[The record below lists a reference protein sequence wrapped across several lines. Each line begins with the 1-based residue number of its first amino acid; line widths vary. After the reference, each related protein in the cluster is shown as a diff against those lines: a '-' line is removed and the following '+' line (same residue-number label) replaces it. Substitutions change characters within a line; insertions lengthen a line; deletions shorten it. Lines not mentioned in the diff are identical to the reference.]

1 MPLSINTNIAS
12 LTAQRAML
20 NTGRE
25 LETAFERLS
34 TGKRVNTAVDDAA
47 GLAIAERLT
56 GRINGLNQAIRN
68 ASDGVSVVQIAE
80 GAQDE
85 VTTIIQRL
93 RDLAVQGSNSSLSA
107 TERGFLETESDKLLE
122 SLTQAAG
129 MAEFSGN
136 ELLLNDTGANNADG
150 DDIAFSGVF
159 QVGPNEGD
167 TVTIET
173 VRCHPDSLFDSGKK
187 EVVTFEVSDANAL
200 AMNNST
206 IAINLAGTSVNL
218 TLADGDDTVAE
229 IVTKLNA
236 SGDATLAAYTY
247 AADGNKITATKD
259 AVGAVANTGNTITMA
274 NSTVLTGDVTTQG
287 SAANATADAILDFST
302 QAGCQDAITTIQNAY
317 DKVAKN
323 RAQLG
328 AVQAQMESTIR
339 NLANVVEN
347 TTAARSRIQDAD
359 FAAET
364 AALTRAQM
372 LQQAATSIL
381 AQANAQPQSVLELIR
396 N

>member
-20 NTGRE
+20 NTGQE

-34 TGKRVNTAVDDAA
+34 TGKRINTAVDDAA
-47 GLAIAERLT
+47 GLAISERLT

-68 ASDGVSVVQIAE
+68 ANDGVSVVQIAE

-85 VTTIIQRL
+85 ITTIIQRL
-93 RDLAVQGSNSSLSA
+93 RDLAVQGANSSLSA
-107 TERGFLETESDKLLE
+107 TERGFLETEADKLLQSME
-122 SLTQAAG
+122 QAAG

-136 ELLLNDTGANNADG
+136 ELLLNDTGNNNADG

-159 QVGPNEGD
+159 QVGPNQGD

-173 VRCHPDSLFDSGKK
+173 VRCHPDSLFATARA
-187 EVVTFEVSDANAL
+187 EQVQFTVTDAL
-200 AMNNST
+200 ATALTNSES
-206 IAINLAGTSVNL
+206 IIIAGT
-218 TLADGDDTVAE
+218 TVAAQDLDTGITTTE
-229 IVTKLNA
+229 TLVTKLNELSDAGTIAAITWTNDGDVITGTYDTAGAIA
-236 SGDATLAAYTY
+236 SNVNKIGNISGIVTREGTDT
-247 AADGNKITATKD
+247 AADADTA
-259 AVGAVANTGNTITMA
+259 
-274 NSTVLTGDVTTQG
+274 
-287 SAANATADAILDFST
+287 LDFST
-302 QAGCQDAITTIQNAY
+302 QAGCQAAITTIQAAY

>member
-136 ELLLNDTGANNADG
+136 ELLLNDTGADNADG

-187 EVVTFEVSDANAL
+187 EVVTFEISDANAL

-218 TLADGDDTVAE
+218 ALADGDDTVAE

-236 SGDATLAAYTY
+236 SNDATLAAYTY

-287 SAANATADAILDFST
+287 NLFVLILS
-302 QAGCQDAITTIQNAY
+302 
-317 DKVAKN
+317 KRLV
-323 RAQLG
+323 
-328 AVQAQMESTIR
+328 
-339 NLANVVEN
+339 
-347 TTAARSRIQDAD
+347 
-359 FAAET
+359 
-364 AALTRAQM
+364 
-372 LQQAATSIL
+372 IL
-381 AQANAQPQSVLELIR
+381 ISSKFQSWKRL
-396 N
+396 